1 MAKSIGALLA
11 EMRGNP
17 AGARFADACKVAT
30 HFFGAPR
37 NKGSSHHVWK
47 MPWAGDPRINLQ
59 PGGGGRAKPYQIR
72 QLLQAI
78 ERLLQEGKP

>member
-1 MAKSIGALLA
+1 MGKSIDDLLA

-17 AGARFADACKVAT
+17 AGARFTDACKVAP

-37 NKGSSHHVWK
+37 SKGSSHHVRK

-59 PGGGGRAKPYQIR
+59 PGAGGKAKTYQIR
-72 QLLQAI
+72 QLLQAVD
-78 ERLLQEGKP
+78 RLKQEKKP